1 MARSCHFG
9 TAVQDKLNAEVDVIT
24 LGIACNLD
32 AISERGQGSV
42 RPATSAI
49 LRNVLVQRLG
59 QVTLAVDVS
68 PVEGIG
74 ELVGANVGVRQSR
87 HVVAVDSIF
96 ADADF
101 AKVLGGGQ
109 GEYRGK
115 GESSV
120 EFHDDDVVLDTSDFY
135 SETKNY
141 DTIVFFLFRSSKS
154 INHRL

>member
-1 MARSCHFG
+1 M
-9 TAVQDKLNAEVDVIT
+9 
-24 LGIACNLD
+24 
-32 AISERGQGSV
+32 

-74 ELVGANVGVRQSR
+74 KLVGANVGVRQSR
-87 HVVAVDSIF
+87 HVVVVDGIF

-101 AKVLGGGQ
+101 AEVFGCCQ
-109 GEYRGK
+109 GEDRGK

-120 EFHDDDVVLDTSDFY
+120 EFHGDDVVLDTSDFLFRD
-135 SETKNY
+135 KNY

-154 INHRL
+154 INHRLRSARAG